1 MDGNVVPHLC
11 ASIVSA
17 FERRDMVAMHTAFA
31 QLMHLRSVLRGAT
44 RSNMRA
50 IKPLL
55 NAFGLHGG
63 RIRPPRVAI
72 SGAELD
78 EVIAAV
84 QAIGIP
90 EIAEWK
96 LLH

>member
-1 MDGNVVPHLC
+1 M
-11 ASIVSA
+11 
-17 FERRDMVAMHTAFA
+17 MAMHTAFT
-31 QLMHLRSVLRGAT
+31 QLMQLRTVLRGPSRA
-44 RSNMRA
+44 NMRA

-63 RIRPPRVAI
+63 CIRPPRV
-72 SGAELD
+72 SVTGAELD
-78 EVIAAV
+78 EIIAGV

-96 LLH
+96 RQQ